1 MGAPGDGRAGSDTST
16 EADWLASEPGLVR
29 SMVVELQRM
38 KRRARA
44 RWPLVLALGLVL
56 GAGLTYRMGNKPHQY
71 TARLV
76 LALSEGSAARR
87 NSPLPARELRDYV
100 FTRLLPTSKL
110 QALIEARNLFPLRK
124 TQGAEFGLAS
134 LYDLIEL
141 EVFRNYFLDGFQ
153 EGAPRTARI
162 ELTVRATDAAFA
174 WRTALDLEAII
185 QASIAEENVRIAEAI
200 STETDFAV
208 DQARRRLVTLQ
219 EEASRLGQDAQAAL
233 EAGDEGRAAV
243 LSLEAFTARTR
254 VREANTAVGE
264 LTRQLEDD
272 RLVGALGEAGLG
284 LGATVVAER
293 KPEEVPER
301 RLRQALL
308 AASLVVAMILVCAV
322 AIAVFDPRIHEADDV
337 TRLGI
342 PVLGHVPPFAGDG
355 VGSLRGRGVRRAHG
369 AWWKRWL

>member
-1 MGAPGDGRAGSDTST
+1 
-16 EADWLASEPGLVR
+16 
-29 SMVVELQRM
+29 MVVELQRM

-219 EEASRLGQDAQAAL
+219 EEASRLG
-233 EAGDEGRAAV
+233 
-243 LSLEAFTARTR
+243 
-254 VREANTAVGE
+254 
-264 LTRQLEDD
+264 
-272 RLVGALGEAGLG
+272 
-284 LGATVVAER
+284 
-293 KPEEVPER
+293 
-301 RLRQALL
+301 
-308 AASLVVAMILVCAV
+308 
-322 AIAVFDPRIHEADDV
+322 
-337 TRLGI
+337 
-342 PVLGHVPPFAGDG
+342 
-355 VGSLRGRGVRRAHG
+355 HG
-369 AWWKRWL
+369 ASPNLPAQPRSASAM